1 MKIINRIVAASALA
15 FAAIVPLTLHAQAA
29 AQACLDSNVKAHAE
43 VLALHMKAASR
54 PAANPNISK
63 EAYDRGI
70 GWLSAAIFEHT
81 KAQRTA
87 NLTAA
92 QCAQMTTYI
101 ENIRTN
107 VNAAI
112 QGQLIGPMTTA
123 GNTPPPSAITPT
135 VSAADAAAAAARD
148 LARTQ
153 FETASKGVDSYLADA
168 RAKQELTA
176 FDESEIAAMK
186 KKLADRI
193 LAEAK
198 AVTQPDVNYV
208 ARYNSWRDE
217 QISIQRVLA
226 LMGNKTNTPDASGLD
241 HIYYAYKY
249 PDVRQAMGLDKDKIA
264 NHWTTFGQKEARWP
278 NKQTELLNAPAP
290 RSGHLQSIMRLG
302 DVLRSG
308 EYMRSNNGQYIL
320 ALQPDANLVIYQTS
334 DPSGASG
341 NNRRWYMNSRSFE
354 VGTQYKYYMRLQ
366 ADGHACVYR
375 GSSEADQGQGINCA
389 PYGAG
394 GPVGRYFLA
403 LQDDGNLA
411 IYKGGGPAD
420 NRGWIWDRI
429 TTKPSSGFNFAAA
442 LESIGHRIA
451 DTTVYAANS
460 LANVTVR
467 AANTIAANTVMVAG
481 SAYTWAKEE
490 GPAFLAGAQSAL
502 KTVQDNSKKALNVVG
517 ERTLDAGMT
526 VGNTISTGAQ
536 GATREL
542 LVNGRV
548 VGRVLEQGG
557 KIVATQVVAGSDAV
571 DFAVATYV
579 PGGKYIVEGKDI
591 VGREIIVGTQVV
603 GKEIIKAGVI
613 VGHAV
618 VEGTEY
624 VVEAGKFILNAV
636 NNCSALGKLIPAA
649 TNLIPNKEAAVGLA
663 CYGQVYAGFLCE
675 IPKIFGQV
683 SAIPVAAE
691 QILAQSVTAECAP
704 TYAFV
709 PFYPGAPLVCGMGK
723 IVVEDAVKV
732 IQCSISAER
741 NGVFSRFF
749 STSSGGAIA
758 WPTIPSES
766 ACTGLGK
773 VAYMVAETVLTKKVG
788 AEIKALSAAGKLT
801 TGARVAEQV
810 LAFKSLSGNVASF
823 NKLTE
828 MLNTLPECK

>member
-1 MKIINRIVAASALA
+1 MKIINRIVAALA
-15 FAAIVPLTLHAQAA
+15 FLLAAFVPYTVHAQAA
-29 AQACLDSNVKAHAE
+29 TQACLDSNVKAHAE
-43 VLALHMKAASR
+43 VLALFQVASVPKGAFTAPMTQAAFD
-54 PAANPNISK
+54 N
-63 EAYDRGI
+63 GV
-70 GWLSAAIFEHT
+70 GWLSAAIFAHT
-81 KAQRTA
+81 TA
-87 NLTAA
+87 IRAWPNITAA
-92 QCAQMTTYI
+92 QCAYMTTYI
-101 ENIRTN
+101 EDLRKLVTATGQGYFQFFN
-107 VNAAI
+107 VN
-112 QGQLIGPMTTA
+112 G
-123 GNTPPPSAITPT
+123 
-135 VSAADAAAAAARD
+135 AAAKGSALNGPAAVAVEDPARV

-153 FETASKGVDSYLADA
+153 FETASKGVDSYLAEA
-168 RAKQELTA
+168 RAGKLLVA
-176 FDESEIAAMK
+176 FDESEIAAMQ
-186 KKLADRI
+186 KKLNDRI
-193 LAEAK
+193 LTEAK
-198 AVTQPDVNYV
+198 AVTQPDANYV

-217 QISIQRVLA
+217 QISIQRVIA
-226 LMGNKTNTPDASGLD
+226 LMGNKTSTPDASGLD
-241 HIYYAYKY
+241 TVYYAYKY
-249 PDVRQAMGLDKDKIA
+249 PDVRQAMGLDKAKIA
-264 NHWTTFGQKEARWP
+264 SHWETFGKKEGRWP
-278 NKQTELLNAPAP
+278 NKATDLLNASAP
-290 RSGHLQSIMRLG
+290 RSAAGLDVMRLG

-308 EYMRSNNGQYIL
+308 ERMRSRSGQYTL
-320 ALQPDANLVIYQTS
+320 AMQGDGNLCIYNGGT
-334 DPSGASG
+334 
-341 NNRRWYMNSRSFE
+341 NTWCINKRSFE
-354 VGTQYKYYMRLQ
+354 VGPAFKYYMRIQ

-394 GPVGRYFLA
+394 GPIGRYFLA
-403 LQDDGNLA
+403 LQDDGNMA

-420 NRGWIWDRI
+420 NRGYIWDVI
-429 TTKPSSGFNFAAA
+429 TTRPSSGFNFNA
-442 LESIGHRIA
+442 LAESIGARIV

-460 LANVTVR
+460 LANVAVR

-603 GKEIIKAGVI
+603 GKEIIKAGVV

-675 IPKIFGQV
+675 IPKIFGTV
-683 SAIPVAAE
+683 NAIPAAGE
-691 QILAQSVTAECAP
+691 RILAQSVTSECAP

-709 PFYPGAPLVCGMGK
+709 PFYPAAPLVCGMGK

-749 STSSGGAIA
+749 SSSEGGAIA

-810 LAFKSLSGNVASF
+810 LAFKSLSGRVSAF

-828 MLNTLPECK
+828 ALNTLPECR

>member
-1 MKIINRIVAASALA
+1 MKIINRIVAALA
-15 FAAIVPLTLHAQAA
+15 FLLAVFVPFTVHAQAA
-29 AQACLDSNVKAHAE
+29 TQACLDSNVKAHAE
-43 VLALHMKAASR
+43 VLALFQVASV
-54 PAANPNISK
+54 PKGTLTAPMTQSAFDN
-63 EAYDRGI
+63 GV

-81 KAQRTA
+81 KAIRTWP
-87 NLTAA
+87 NVTAA
-92 QCAQMTTYI
+92 QCAFMTTYI
-101 ENIRTN
+101 EDLRKLVTATGQGYFQFFN
-107 VNAAI
+107 VN
-112 QGQLIGPMTTA
+112 G
-123 GNTPPPSAITPT
+123 
-135 VSAADAAAAAARD
+135 AAAKGSALNGPAAVAVEDPARV
-148 LARTQ
+148 LARSQ
-153 FETASKGVDSYLADA
+153 FEVAGAGVEKY
-168 RAKQELTA
+168 
-176 FDESEIAAMK
+176 I
-186 KKLADRI
+186 
-193 LAEAK
+193 AEAK
-198 AVTQPDVNYV
+198 AAKQLTSLDEAEIAAAKKKAQDRLLLEVKTRTNANYV
-208 ARYNSWRDE
+208 ALYNGWRDDF
-217 QISIQRVLA
+217 IAIQRLIA
-226 LMGNKTNTPDASGLD
+226 LMVNKTNTPDASGLD
-241 HIYYAYKY
+241 YVYYAYKY
-249 PDVRQAMGLDKDKIA
+249 PDVRQAMGVDKDKIA
-264 NHWTTFGQKEARWP
+264 AHWEAFGKKEGRWP
-278 NKQTELLNAPAP
+278 NKLTETLNTPAP
-290 RSGHLQSIMRLG
+290 RSGQGQSIMRLG

-320 ALQPDANLVIYQTS
+320 VLQPDAQLAIHQADSLATFN
-334 DPSGASG
+334 G
-341 NNRRWYMNSRSFE
+341 NNRRWFMNNRAFE
-354 VGTQYKYYMRLQ
+354 VGPQYKYYMRIQ
-366 ADGHACVYR
+366 ADGHLCVYR

-389 PYGAG
+389 PPGAG

-429 TTKPSSGFNFAAA
+429 TTKPSSGFNFNA
-442 LESIGHRIA
+442 LVEDIGHKVV
-451 DTTVYAANS
+451 DTSVYAVNS
-460 LANVTVR
+460 LANVVVK

-490 GPAFLAGAQSAL
+490 GPVFLAGAQSAL
-502 KTVQDNSKKALNVVG
+502 KVVQDNSKKALNVVG

-603 GKEIIKAGVI
+603 GKEIIKAGVV

-636 NNCSALGKLIPAA
+636 NNCSALAKLIPAA

-683 SAIPVAAE
+683 SAIPAAAE
-691 QILAQSVTAECAP
+691 QILAQSVTSECAP
-704 TYAFV
+704 TYALV

-723 IVVEDAVKV
+723 IVVEDGVKV

-749 STSSGGAIA
+749 SSSDGGGLS
-758 WPTIPSES
+758 WPIIPSEP

-773 VAYMVAETVLTKKVG
+773 VAYKVAETILTKKIG
-788 AEIKALSAAGKLT
+788 AEVKALSAAGKLT

-810 LAFKSLSGNVASF
+810 LLAKSLSGNAKTF